1 MRIALVPLDIVWNNK
16 EMNKTSCRKIISRIT
31 IHQVDLI
38 IFPEMTLTGF
48 NMEPSETGEEIS
60 SSKTIDFFRQE
71 AIKNKVGIVFGAVI
85 EKEAEFLNCAFLM
98 DDKGE
103 LIASYSKVHLF
114 SHANE
119 NLFFRSGESTSMATY
134 NNYKIGLTIC
144 YDLRFPELYTAL
156 AQDAD
161 FVVNISNWPEKRE
174 KHWETLLEARAI
186 ENQTTIIGVNRSGKD
201 KNGQIFS
208 GNSKVIH
215 PDGLI
220 ADPEYYENEFSIF
233 SIERERAKE
242 SVRSFNTV
250 IDRRPSLYFRWYSES
265 NLTTDEKVRKNDY

>member
-1 MRIALVPLDIVWNNK
+1 MRIALVPLDIIWNNK

-31 IHQVDLI
+31 THQVDLI

-48 NMEPSETGEEIS
+48 NMKPSETGEEIS

-71 AIKNKVGIVFGAVI
+71 ATKNRVGIIFGAVI
-85 EKEAEFLNCAFLM
+85 EKDAEFLNCAFLM

-103 LIASYSKVHLF
+103 LISSYSKIHLF

-119 NLFFRSGESTSMATY
+119 NLFFRSGESTSITTY

-174 KHWETLLEARAI
+174 KHWETLLVARAI
-186 ENQTTIIGVNRSGKD
+186 ENQKTIIGVNRSGKD
-201 KNGQIFS
+201 ENGQIFS
-208 GNSKVIH
+208 GNSKIIQ
-215 PDGLI
+215 PDGLN
-220 ADPEYYENEFSIF
+220 AEPEYYEKEFSIF
-233 SIERERAKE
+233 SIEKEQAKE
-242 SVRSFNTV
+242 SVRIFNTV
-250 IDRRPSLYFRWYSES
+250 KDRKPGLYFRWYYEE
-265 NLTTDEKVRKNDY
+265 NLATNQKVSKNDH